1 MPFSFA
7 IFSYLLYNVNED
19 VKSMSKKEP
28 VSAVSLVIS
37 LVALVV
43 GILLCFYGETI
54 YKIIGYGVS
63 GVLILTG
70 AVKFIA
76 YLTSKSGNFTF
87 SDCISSILYIG
98 FGILIFCFPTAIPT
112 TISIVLGMLVLFSGV
127 NRLILGLAV
136 RSIDE
141 KGSKLFLIVSVLM
154 ILLGIVIITQ
164 SFLNLL
170 GLFIIVYAVSE
181 IFGYIYYTTQN
192 KDYSE
197 VLNKKIPQ
205 EIKEKE
211 ATEAIIEEE

>member
-1 MPFSFA
+1 
-7 IFSYLLYNVNED
+7 
-19 VKSMSKKEP
+19 MSKKEP
-28 VSAVSLVIS
+28 VSVVSLGIS
-37 LVALVV
+37 LVALII
-43 GILLCFYGETI
+43 GILLCFNGETI

-70 AVKFIA
+70 GIKFLA
-76 YLTSKSGNFTF
+76 YLFGKNNGTTF
-87 SDCISSILYIG
+87 SDCISSVLYIG
-98 FGILIFCFPTAIPT
+98 LGILIFCFPTAIPT
-112 TISIVLGMLVLFSGV
+112 TISIVLGALVLFSGV

-170 GLFIIVYAVSE
+170 GLFIIIYSVSE
-181 IFGYIYYTTQN
+181 ICGYIYYTTQN

-197 VLNKKIPQ
+197 VLNKKVPQ
-205 EIKEKE
+205 DIKEKE
-211 ATEAIIEEE
+211 ATDAVIEEEE

>member
-1 MPFSFA
+1 
-7 IFSYLLYNVNED
+7 
-19 VKSMSKKEP
+19 MSKKEP
-28 VSAVSLVIS
+28 VSVVSLAIS
-37 LVALVV
+37 LVALVI

-70 AVKFIA
+70 AVKLLA
-76 YLTSKSGNFTF
+76 YIFSKNNYPF
-87 SDCISSILYIG
+87 SDCISSVLYIG

-154 ILLGIVIITQ
+154 ILLGIIIITQ
-164 SFLNLL
+164 SFLSLL
-170 GLFIIVYAVSE
+170 GLFIIIYAISE

-197 VLNKKIPQ
+197 VLNKKVPQ

-211 ATEAIIEEE
+211 ATDAVIEEEE

>member
-1 MPFSFA
+1 
-7 IFSYLLYNVNED
+7 
-19 VKSMSKKEP
+19 MSKKEP
-28 VSAVSLVIS
+28 VSGVSLAIS

-70 AVKFIA
+70 AVKLIA
-76 YLTSKSGNFTF
+76 YMTGKGRYPF
-87 SDCISSILYIG
+87 SDCISAVLYIG
-98 FGILIFCFPTAIPT
+98 LGILIFCFPTAIPT
-112 TISIVLGMLVLFSGV
+112 TISIVLGMLVLFSGI

-141 KGSKLFLIVSVLM
+141 KGSKLFLVVSVLM

-192 KDYSE
+192 PDYSE
-197 VLNKKIPQ
+197 VLNKKVPQ

-211 ATEAIIEEE
+211 ATDAVIEEEK